1 MIVGNRDCRA
11 PGARTHKG
19 VRADDHLLIWTSHPN
34 PLGKSLWIRTPPAR
48 VALVFAF
55 LRCVPWLGQ
64 SVALQETRI
73 WASQM
78 NMDRHTN

>member
-55 LRCVPWLGQ
+55 LRCVPQVRVLRGRRPGYG
-64 SVALQETRI
+64 LPR
-73 WASQM
+73 
-78 NMDRHTN
+78 